1 MFLASAIRQFLES
14 LTLNSNF
21 SKNTL
26 KSYHQH
32 LKRFWQYTGSIDT
45 GQINKDLVEK
55 YSRFLAKQNLKKSS
69 QTYHLIA
76 LRSFLQYL
84 ERSSVPCLSPK
95 LVKLPGLPAKDV
107 KIIDSETLRQVV
119 EAPDTTKKD
128 GLRDRSLLEVL
139 FCLNLKVSSLVS
151 LNRTDLDFG
160 SQTLMG
166 KPLSDSATIWLES
179 YLKSRKDTFSPLFI
193 RFQGKVIVEDEGES
207 MRLTDRSI
215 ERIVKKYAQRT
226 NLKGLTPES
235 FRKNPL
241 KL

>member
-1 MFLASAIRQFLES
+1 MES

-21 SKNTL
+21 SRHTL
-26 KSYHQH
+26 RSYHQH

-55 YSRFLAKQNLKKSS
+55 YSRFLGKQNLKKSS
-69 QTYHLIA
+69 QNYHLIA

-84 ERSSVPCLSPK
+84 KRFSIPCLNPK
-95 LVKLPGLPAKDV
+95 LVKLSEISEKV
-107 KIIDSETLRQVV
+107 VRVIDSETLRQVI

-151 LNRTDLDFG
+151 LNRSDLDFS
-160 SQTLMG
+160 SQTLNG
-166 KPLSDSATIWLES
+166 NPLSDSATIWLES

-193 RFQGKVIVEDEGES
+193 RFQGQVNMKYEGES

-226 NLKGLTPES
+226 NLTGITPES
-235 FRKNPL
+235 FRRNSD
-241 KL
+241 